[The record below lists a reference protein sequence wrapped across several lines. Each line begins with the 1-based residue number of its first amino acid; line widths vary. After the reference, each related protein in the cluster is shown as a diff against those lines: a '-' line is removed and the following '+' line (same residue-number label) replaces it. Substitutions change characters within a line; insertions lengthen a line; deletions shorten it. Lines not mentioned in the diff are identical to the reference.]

1 MALDHRARGNFYSY
15 KEKAQ
20 LKRKFHDHRV
30 FIVNQSPDIQRADES
45 ILQISRYEVL
55 KLLARSILGYS
66 PDCDLSSG

>member
-30 FIVNQSPDIQRADES
+30 FIVNQSPDIQTADDA
-45 ILQISRYEVL
+45 ILQISLYEVH
-55 KLLARSILGYS
+55 KLLAQSILDYP